1 MLSMNTS
8 QTLFFHPLLLSG
20 ISSIIIFEI
29 RNRLVLL
36 TNKSLN
42 LSDQFLIVCLIPHG
56 IKRLTR
62 LRVGLTH
69 LREHK
74 FRHNFQDF
82 LDPFCNYGQ
91 HIKTTIHFF
100 LHTSNYSYPFEN
112 IKNIKRS
119 SLNQNYK
126 HVKVHSSIVMYLFK

>member
-8 QTLFFHPLLLSG
+8 QTLFFHPLLLNG

-82 LDPFCNYGQ
+82 LDPFCNCSQ
-91 HIKTTIHFF
+91 HIESTIYFF
-100 LHTSNYSYPFEN
+100 LQCSNYSNQRKTHFEKLVTSN
-112 IKNIKRS
+112 FI
-119 SLNQNYK
+119 Y
-126 HVKVHSSIVMYLFK
+126 